1 MEIIRRLAE
10 QIQEE
15 LHDAEHY
22 VTMATEYK
30 DEYPTVAKNMFN
42 ISLQEMEHAKIL
54 HDSIVGMIQ
63 SYKESHG
70 EPPADMMAV
79 YEYLHKKQI
88 AKTAEIRM
96 MQSLY
101 KE

>member
-10 QIQEE
+10 RIQEE
-15 LHDAEHY
+15 LHDAEYY
-22 VTMATEYK
+22 VTAATEYK
-30 DEYPTVAKNMFN
+30 DEYPSLAKNLFN

-54 HDSIVGMIQ
+54 HDSVVGIIQ
-63 SYKESHG
+63 NYRENHG
-70 EPPADMMAV
+70 DPPANMLAV